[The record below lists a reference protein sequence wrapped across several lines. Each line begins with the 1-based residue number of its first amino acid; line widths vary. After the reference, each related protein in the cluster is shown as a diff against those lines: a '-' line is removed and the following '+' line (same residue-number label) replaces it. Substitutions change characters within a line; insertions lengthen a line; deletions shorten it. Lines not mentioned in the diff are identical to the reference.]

1 MIQPR
6 KEFAL
11 EGKTSALLSARVDHL
26 FEGKKVT
33 PDTLVSHEI
42 DSAESALTK
51 QSYYII
57 TVTYNSPYWE
67 RRMDILHITPQ
78 TGIKTRFS
86 LYEITFSIGKLIHK
100 SWGSLS

>member
-1 MIQPR
+1 M
-6 KEFAL
+6 
-11 EGKTSALLSARVDHL
+11 SARVDHL

-42 DSAESALTK
+42 DSAESAFTK

-78 TGIKTRFS
+78 T
-86 LYEITFSIGKLIHK
+86 
-100 SWGSLS
+100 